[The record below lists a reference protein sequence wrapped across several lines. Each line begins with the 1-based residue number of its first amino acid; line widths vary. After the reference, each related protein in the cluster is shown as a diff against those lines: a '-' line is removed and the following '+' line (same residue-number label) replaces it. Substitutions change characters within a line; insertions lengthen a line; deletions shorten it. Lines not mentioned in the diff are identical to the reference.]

1 MATNFLFYPNPTS
14 GIITAHSS
22 FYTEGKIELYDMNGR
37 ILFAKTSTFL
47 EEQID
52 LQNLPQGTYVL
63 VVQKNEKS
71 ERRIVLKN

>member
-1 MATNFLFYPNPTS
+1 
-14 GIITAHSS
+14 
-22 FYTEGKIELYDMNGR
+22 MNGR

>member
-14 GIITAHSS
+14 GMITVHCSV
-22 FYTEGKIELYDMNGR
+22 YTEGKIELYDMNGR
-37 ILFAKTSTFL
+37 ILFAKTITFL
-47 EEQID
+47 KEQID